1 MATIK
6 GVAKN
11 KWYLQIDYSSTQ
23 DVSKNQST
31 ITMTLKVYDGTGYS
45 QNEDYHSAY
54 YIIQGEK
61 RWNPYNYSSTG
72 LKTLGSKTVT
82 VSHNQDGTGSVTL
95 SGSWDCGFA
104 SDYTPRT
111 LTVSGKVTLPTIP
124 RASSV
129 TCPSTNIGSTATIS
143 ISRASS
149 SFTHTLQYKMSD
161 ESSWTNI
168 VTKTTS
174 TSYSWTVPTSFY
186 SKIPNNKSIAGKI
199 NCITYSGTTKV
210 GEKTCDFTAT
220 VNESTNKPTIT
231 YSIDNASDSETRALT
246 GNADTFISNF
256 STAYYSIVATPKNSA
271 KITEVQI
278 VCGDKK
284 STSTYS
290 SDGAVTKDGSFSNV
304 TSASFTINVKD
315 SRGYTVSTTITKT
328 LVNYVAPT
336 CILSVDTF
344 TAAKATLSIK
354 GSCFNSKFGSSGQ
367 QNSISLQY
375 RYKESGGSY
384 SGWANVTP
392 TYSGNTYS
400 ASQDIT
406 GLDYKKTYVF
416 QARVNDLAKT
426 TYIESQEITKSG
438 TPVFDWDKDDFA
450 FHVPVKCDGGNIT
463 FNTNGISSPRN
474 VLFYNSDG
482 SYPHNCGLY
491 GGNPT
496 STIGIGLR
504 DNANGREVMSYNDT
518 ENKITIG
525 SSGSDTSV
533 MGSLTLGGHTTP
545 VGSILYSDSSSVT
558 KTVASNTLVNLTSL
572 TIPAGVWIVIGGFY
586 SGQPSSATASGR
598 VRISLASSST
608 VNDYF
613 NPANN
618 NGYGTNT
625 YSTYGSTLALCGE
638 VIAIRTGT
646 SSYTVYLNAYQS
658 TDSSLSITGRIK
670 AIRIV

>member
-6 GVAKN
+6 GVSKN
-11 KWYLQIDYSSTQ
+11 KWYLQIDYSSKQ

-61 RWNPYNYSSTG
+61 RWNPYNYSSIG

-220 VNESTNKPTIT
+220 VNESANKPTIT

-278 VCGDKK
+278 LCGDKK

-290 SDGAVTKDGSFSNV
+290 SDGAVTKDGSFSSV

-384 SGWANVTP
+384 SEWANVTP

-400 ASQDIT
+400 ASKDIT

-438 TPVFDWDKDDFA
+438 TPVFDWGKNDFKVNGDFRVTGATTLDGNLTGKYLTGTWVQTTAATDLNSTPPKVAVLDNSGWIYSRTPNELKSDMGLSNIFISQSISPKDWKIPANSTRGGEIKGTIKGYEGYTPILTSCYCVNSYYVAIINSWLTGSYSSSSNGYTWHIDARNFASSNIAADFA
-450 FHVPVKCDGGNIT
+450 INILWIK
-463 FNTNGISSPRN
+463 TN
-474 VLFYNSDG
+474 LF
-482 SYPHNCGLY
+482 
-491 GGNPT
+491 
-496 STIGIGLR
+496 R
-504 DNANGREVMSYNDT
+504 
-518 ENKITIG
+518 
-525 SSGSDTSV
+525 
-533 MGSLTLGGHTTP
+533 
-545 VGSILYSDSSSVT
+545 
-558 KTVASNTLVNLTSL
+558 
-572 TIPAGVWIVIGGFY
+572 
-586 SGQPSSATASGR
+586 
-598 VRISLASSST
+598 
-608 VNDYF
+608 
-613 NPANN
+613 
-618 NGYGTNT
+618 
-625 YSTYGSTLALCGE
+625 
-638 VIAIRTGT
+638 
-646 SSYTVYLNAYQS
+646 
-658 TDSSLSITGRIK
+658 
-670 AIRIV
+670 